1 MFDVTAVTVPPDD
14 PPGLKRTSY
23 ALPVRPNAVLR
34 FVSLA
39 AKSGMLV
46 LPRITTPAARSLRT
60 IVASLGATSSCP
72 GKV

>member
-1 MFDVTAVTVPPDD
+1 MFAVTAVTVPPEE

-23 ALPVRPNAVLR
+23 AFPVRPYDVLR

-46 LPRITTPAARSLRT
+46 WPRITAPAARSFAT
-60 IVASLGATSSCP
+60 MVASFGAISSCP
-72 GKV
+72 GIM